1 MAVND
6 TGLLERPRA
15 ISGALDSELA
25 GVLGGEKG
33 KTVYYMLGRS
43 PFLDRIELSYLYGI
57 SSTTCYRYLGFME
70 RAGLVAWCHHSTR
83 YLRNSRRYYLTG
95 KGLRVLSELEGED
108 LRDRFS
114 VSRGWRR
121 AFLQRMDAVGSIYR
135 FAASLAMECGT
146 LPVYVNNCMRGP
158 WDAFLEFPNGAM
170 VGVMRQGLSMTRYA
184 MRDRFWRM
192 TLRDGGPPPMTFVIA
207 SDELE
212 RQEAVKRLV
221 DYPGLPALVVREMDT
236 LDVRHA
242 DARWMVEDSAGRRTY
257 ISSVVERVIER
268 GPPSVGYEDY
278 WRWSARDGWSAYDG
292 DSERL
297 QAAPTFMMTSA
308 EKRFLDVLHDWPLSK
323 RQHYMSVMDVSA
335 SRLTDMFRA
344 VSDMGFV
351 EVIRTGR
358 SDVKRYALSDAGLT
372 YLCRRDR
379 TEVRAK
385 LDKLSVSEGDDGE
398 FRGGSVK
405 VIARELEHNDGLSYF
420 IDRLWSDPRGG
431 WARMESVPTHRARRR
446 FVQEG
451 QVRIVMPDALVDLE
465 SADGRLTSLMVEY
478 ERRAKYPSAMGK
490 KLMPYRRYFDSQAV
504 YEDCDG
510 VPLVLFV
517 LGSSEAE
524 SVFLRAVW
532 NDMERSRGRVPFLCT
547 TDELVREVGPLGP
560 IWRMA
565 WSDGDRRVE
574 LLDVSVRDAAKG

>member
-158 WDAFLEFPNGAM
+158 WDALLEFPNGAM

-221 DYPGLPALVVREMDT
+221 DYPGLPALVVREKDT

-297 QAAPTFMMTSA
+297 QAAPTFMLTGA
-308 EKRFLDVLHDWPLSK
+308 EKRFLDVLHDWPLSR

-335 SRLTDMFRA
+335 SRLTDIFRA
-344 VSDMGFV
+344 VSDMGLV
-351 EVIRTGR
+351 KVIRTGR
-358 SDVKRYALSDAGLT
+358 EAICAQ
-372 YLCRRDR
+372 RRRPD
-379 TEVRAK
+379 
-385 LDKLSVSEGDDGE
+385 LSVQARQDG
-398 FRGGSVK
+398 G
-405 VIARELEHNDGLSYF
+405 ARE
-420 IDRLWSDPRGG
+420 
-431 WARMESVPTHRARRR
+431 A
-446 FVQEG
+446 G
-451 QVRIVMPDALVDLE
+451 QA
-465 SADGRLTSLMVEY
+465 
-478 ERRAKYPSAMGK
+478 ER
-490 KLMPYRRYFDSQAV
+490 V
-504 YEDCDG
+504 
-510 VPLVLFV
+510 
-517 LGSSEAE
+517 
-524 SVFLRAVW
+524 
-532 NDMERSRGRVPFLCT
+532 
-547 TDELVREVGPLGP
+547 
-560 IWRMA
+560 
-565 WSDGDRRVE
+565 
-574 LLDVSVRDAAKG
+574 